1 MYIPTSSRLVYFRV
15 RGARVHA
22 HPSAAGRLLSG
33 ASCPYICL
41 LAAGRFTSS
50 GARHTC
56 TCPPAAGLSTL
67 GREASVY
74 MPQALAPKQL
84 VKDIHF
90 IPVPHNCIIDIHTIP
105 ESHNSFIDTHTIP
118 THAQRQQ
125 AGLLSGAKRPFICP
139 SAAGGFTFG
148 REAPVYMPIGGRPF
162 TFGLQTRLLSGAE
175 YIWLPAASRFTF
187 GRGVYMAT
195 SSRPVYFR
203 LRGTRVHAHRPQAF
217 LLWGTK
223 RLCTCRSR

>member
-1 MYIPTSSRLVYFRV
+1 MKRPCTCLLAAGRFTFRREVYMYMPTSSMLVYFQA
-15 RGARVHA
+15 RGARVQCTY
-22 HPSAAGRLLSG
+22 PSAAGCLLPG

-50 GARHTC
+50 GAKHTC

-105 ESHNSFIDTHTIP
+105 ESHNSFIDILAVFP
-118 THAQRQQ
+118 RHACGWNKKSIHEIV
-125 AGLLSGAKRPFICP
+125 APHITP
-139 SAAGGFTFG
+139 SIQDFHH
-148 REAPVYMPIGGRPF
+148 
-162 TFGLQTRLLSGAE
+162 
-175 YIWLPAASRFTF
+175 
-187 GRGVYMAT
+187 
-195 SSRPVYFR
+195 SSY
-203 LRGTRVHAHRPQAF
+203 
-217 LLWGTK
+217 
-223 RLCTCRSR
+223 RST